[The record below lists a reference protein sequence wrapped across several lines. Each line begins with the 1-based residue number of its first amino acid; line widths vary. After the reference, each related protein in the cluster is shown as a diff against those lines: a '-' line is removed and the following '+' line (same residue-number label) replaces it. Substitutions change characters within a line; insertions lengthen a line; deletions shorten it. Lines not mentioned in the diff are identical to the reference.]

1 MKKLFCLCII
11 LLGIMTYAQTNV
23 ATYTFSK
30 TTGVTY
36 IPITGGTKL
45 FPSGSNLTYNDEI
58 SSAITLSSPFIFGGV
73 AINTV
78 YVSTNGFITFGT
90 APSPTTYTPLSTT
103 ANDKGAISAFGQN
116 GGFSPSDNPQPA
128 GNHEVRYQDLGNE
141 FVVQWQNHASYD
153 NRFTENLNFQIRLN
167 YTTGVINIVYGN
179 CTDPGSASYSDAAP
193 QVGIRGNTSNYMNN
207 VSPLTIYN
215 VPIGTTCDWSNA
227 VTGISSTSTMIFSGF
242 INPNIKIPSGLQY
255 TWTPGTQLPVR
266 IFNAISAT
274 ITTNSVNVTWTAAPG
289 ATGYNIQYRTFGS
302 CDWTNFAGNP
312 VSGTNATLTGL
323 TEGTK
328 YQMQIQALK
337 GSVQSTY
344 SHIPSSSISGLD
356 PQVGSFMT
364 KANCAPLIENLSF
377 TNSTP
382 NSATITW
389 YAFGAYANNGYEYYY
404 STSPI
409 LPTNNTIPS
418 GSAPPSIVL
427 SNAPI
432 SGLTPNTTYYFW
444 VRANCDGIN
453 KGAWSDTGV
462 FTTRTLCPTSAS
474 VSNNEAGISASPT
487 INWTAVNGAAGYK
500 LKIGTT
506 SNGNDVVDTDVAG
519 NLTNYIISTP
529 LASSTSYYYSI
540 TAYTATSTIPTTP
553 CEIRMFKTP
562 CDALNVPYSLDFE
575 NVVVPEL
582 PDCTTSSGWKTKQGN
597 SAFGTNTKVLTYELG
612 NGSANSWFFTR
623 GVNLTAGTAYNISF
637 KYAKGP
643 FQEKLKVVYGTSAT
657 VAGMTNIIAD
667 YPNIINNVVNS
678 ESINFVPTVSGV
690 YYFGFNI
697 YSNNFSFNVLSIDD
711 ININEVANLAT
722 IEASSKDNI
731 KVYPIPFSENINI
744 SDVTNVKSISIMNIS
759 GEILKT
765 FNKQT
770 TMLDLKDLIS
780 GVYMVVITMKD
791 GSKQSVKVIKK

>member
-1 MKKLFCLCII
+1 MKKIFLLCII
-11 LLGIMTYAQTNV
+11 ILQIHAFAQTNI
-23 ATYTFSK
+23 AAYTFSK

-45 FPSGSNLTYNDEI
+45 FPSGTNSTYNDEI
-58 SSAITLSSPFIFGGV
+58 SPAITLSSPFIFGGV
-73 AINTV
+73 AVSTV
-78 YVSTNGFITFGT
+78 YVSTNGFITFGS
-90 APSPTTYTPLSTT
+90 APSPTNYTPLNGS
-103 ANDKGAISAFGQN
+103 AKGTISAFGQD
-116 GGFSPSDNPQPA
+116 GGFSPSDNIQPA
-128 GNHEVRYQDLGNE
+128 GNHEIRYQDLGNE
-141 FVVQWQNHASYD
+141 FVVQWQNHASYN

-179 CTDPGSASYSDAAP
+179 CTDPGSASYLDAAP
-193 QVGIRGNTSNYMNN
+193 QVGLTGSTTSNYMNN
-207 VSPLTIYN
+207 ISPLSIYN
-215 VPIGTTCDWSNA
+215 IPIGTTCDWSNA
-227 VTGISSTSTMIFSGF
+227 VTGTSGTSKMIFSGF

-255 TWTPGTQLPVR
+255 TWTPGTQLPVT
-266 IFNAISAT
+266 ILNAITAT
-274 ITTNSVNVTWTAAPG
+274 ITTNSVNIDWTAPSG

-302 CDWTNFAGNP
+302 CDWTNFTGNP

-328 YQMQIQALK
+328 YQIQIQALK
-337 GSVQSTY
+337 GSLQSMY
-344 SHIPSSSISGLD
+344 SHIPSTSIGGD
-356 PQVGSFMT
+356 PQAGSFMT
-364 KANCAPLIENLSF
+364 KANCAALIENLSF

-382 NSATITW
+382 NSADITW
-389 YAFGAYANNGYEYYY
+389 DSFGPYANNGYEYYY

-418 GSAPPSIVL
+418 GSAPPTIYL
-427 SNAPI
+427 HTAPI
-432 SGLTPNTTYYFW
+432 SGLIANTTYYFW

-462 FTTRTLCPTSAS
+462 FTTRTLCPTSSS
-474 VSNNEAGISASPT
+474 VSNNEAGTSASPT
-487 INWTAVNGAAGYK
+487 ISWTAVNGAAGYK

-506 SNGNDVVDTDVAG
+506 SGGNDVVDADIAG
-519 NLTNYIISTP
+519 NVTNYIISTP
-529 LASSTSYYYSI
+529 LASSTSYYYSV
-540 TAYTATSTIPTTP
+540 TAYTAASTIPTTP

-575 NVVVPEL
+575 NVVTPAL
-582 PDCTTSSGWKTKQGN
+582 PDCTTSSGWKTKQG
-597 SAFGTNTKVLTYELG
+597 SGSFATSTKVLIYESTS
-612 NGSANSWFFTR
+612 GSANSWFFTR

-657 VAGMTNIIAD
+657 VAVMTNIIAD
-667 YPNIINNVVNS
+667 YPNITNNIVNS
-678 ESINFVPTVSGV
+678 ESINFTPTVSGV

-697 YSNNFSFNVLSIDD
+697 YSNNFSFNILSIDD

-722 IEASSKDNI
+722 IETSGSKDQI
-731 KVYPIPFSENINI
+731 KVYPIPFSENITI
-744 SDVTNVKSISIMNIS
+744 SDVTNVKSISIIDVS
-759 GEILKT
+759 GKLLKT

-770 TMLDLKDLIS
+770 STLDLKDLIS
-780 GVYMVVITMKD
+780 GVYMVVLTMKD